1 MKIDICNKGE
11 SLITV
16 FWNHECIKGYGLLFL
31 KYLPVFSNKVFSSRQ
46 NSVPEIFHFYYVNN
60 TFIIASLYL
69 AVFNHGNFCWRW
81 RGWCLFYSSAVKA
94 ISNIW
99 CRKEKKMRPLKC
111 FILSSCRKR
120 KKVSSCQRNFPRSR
134 TLNNRSLSDF
144 PQLAWSVFLNITEK
158 TYRSKRSIS
167 NSIDF
172 LSLFFMVW
180 NNTEAMNETLV
191 GRGIWRNL
199 INLSTLNEESWP
211 CGSNLSINAV

>member
-16 FWNHECIKGYGLLFL
+16 FWNHECVEGYGLLFL
-31 KYLPVFSNKVFSSRQ
+31 EYLSVFSNEVFSSRQ
-46 NSVPEIFHFYYVNN
+46 NSVPEIFLIRLLLRQKHFYYC
-60 TFIIASLYL
+60 FIVSCCFHY
-69 AVFNHGNFCWRW
+69 HGNFCWRW

-94 ISNIW
+94 ISTIW

-134 TLNNRSLSDF
+134 TLNNRSLSDL

-158 TYRSKRSIS
+158 TQRSKSIHFKLNWFS
-167 NSIDF
+167 F
-172 LSLFFMVW
+172 TFFHG
-180 NNTEAMNETLV
+180 LK
-191 GRGIWRNL
+191 
-199 INLSTLNEESWP
+199 
-211 CGSNLSINAV
+211 